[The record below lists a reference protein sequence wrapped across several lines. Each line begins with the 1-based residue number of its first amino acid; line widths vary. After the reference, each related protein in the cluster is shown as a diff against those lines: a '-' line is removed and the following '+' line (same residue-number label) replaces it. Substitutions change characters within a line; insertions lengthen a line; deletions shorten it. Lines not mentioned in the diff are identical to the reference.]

1 MKEHD
6 EHEMPKP
13 CMTWRHAIAA
23 VPVWLRISPK
33 PATCMYTINL
43 KYCKITKPVTLFEN
57 TKPNT
62 RKLEAGLEYSEFEFE
77 LPG

>member
-23 VPVWLRISPK
+23 VSVWLRINHE
-33 PATCMYTINL
+33 T
-43 KYCKITKPVTLFEN
+43 VTLFEN
-57 TKPNT
+57 TQPNT
-62 RKLEAGLEYSEFEFE
+62 RKLEADLEYSEFEFE

>member
-1 MKEHD
+1 
-6 EHEMPKP
+6 
-13 CMTWRHAIAA
+13 
-23 VPVWLRISPK
+23 
-33 PATCMYTINL
+33 MYTIKL